1 VRLRS
6 WRWSYGP
13 GRCVDLEGDPQ
24 RLRERTALRSRVL
37 RDGVAV
43 EIDSTAVVPGDAV
56 LLAAGSLIPAVTI
69 YPASG
74 IEPTV
79 PDG

>member
-1 VRLRS
+1 
-6 WRWSYGP
+6 
-13 GRCVDLEGDPQ
+13 
-24 RLRERTALRSRVL
+24 VL

>member
-1 VRLRS
+1 MTGVVPIGCASARPCAR
-6 WRWSYGP
+6 
-13 GRCVDLEGDPQ
+13 
-24 RLRERTALRSRVL
+24 AL

-56 LLAAGSLIPAVTI
+56 LLAAGSLIPADTI
-69 YPASG
+69 YPPSG
-74 IEPTV
+74 IEPTL